1 MKTNTPLTD
10 GTWKHS
16 KRNAEYCHG
25 TDNKDGTDNKAA
37 IWQDIA
43 CDMRDLCRKLEQD
56 REELLNRTQ

>member
-1 MKTNTPLTD
+1 MKTESQTPLTD

-16 KRNAEYCHG
+16 KRSSEYCHG
-25 TDNKDGTDNKAA
+25 KDNKAA

-56 REELLNRTQ
+56 RTELSKRAQ